1 MSSQLA
7 WTKFH
12 ARGWPTALLLI
23 KIMVEMV
30 SCLRIL
36 SGSRLYCKYLN
47 HKHHEDK
54 GHMWWS
60 PAGDQHHWPVEQPW
74 RLGAGH
80 GVKEFIFL
88 WSQGGVLEH
97 GPSKVPLL
105 YSSWCNRITVDYGL
119 QVGNDPGTIDNQ
131 FNDKRCKRNDK
142 RQRHKSSVLNT
153 CYYRG
158 FSSTLWTI
166 QWSYLY
172 SLLLR
177 RCKLTRW
184 RSPGCTC
191 RGMSEEH

>member
-1 MSSQLA
+1 MR
-7 WTKFH
+7 TK
-12 ARGWPTALLLI
+12 AICDG
-23 KIMVEMV
+23 
-30 SCLRIL
+30 
-36 SGSRLYCKYLN
+36 
-47 HKHHEDK
+47 
-54 GHMWWS
+54 
-60 PAGDQHHWPVEQPW
+60 PAGDQHHWPVEQPG

-80 GVKEFIFL
+80 GVKEFICL
-88 WSQGGVLEH
+88 WSQGGILEH

-105 YSSWCNRITVDYGL
+105 YSSRCNRITVDYGL

-142 RQRHKSSVLNT
+142 RQRHKSSIWNT

-172 SLLLR
+172 SLLLQ

-191 RGMSEEH
+191 RGTSEEHYGPSWGCSRGKLLEKRKVSEYSYRSVSFSGFFVQLAVTFFK